1 MNAGNL
7 LGILTPYRAK
17 IVKLVENQDTRD
29 IVRNILI
36 YHNLYRSEYDKISDK
51 FIGKDPRQT
60 LKNVFNFLKQNVS
73 YKIESENRQTLK
85 SPAAIIATGKTTGSD
100 CKNYALFIAG
110 IAESLTRLKLQNIP
124 ITYRFASY
132 KWYDE
137 QPQHV
142 FIVAFPNTNNEIWI
156 DPVLDNFDEKKRYN
170 HSIDKKMPLVGISGT
185 QNDQAIS
192 GIKDFFKNV
201 KNAVLTVAAAP
212 ARAAFLTLVS
222 LNILKTAEKL
232 RLAEK
237 KHPADLQKWW
247 QNLGGNYAKLREVI
261 DKGMTRKNVGQVG
274 EVLTLSAIIAAAS
287 PVVIALVEFLKSH
300 KIDHSE
306 LQGAG
311 DAGIAQRANA
321 AALPYDIE
329 QAMNEQQYQDGQN
342 LTAGNKVPNI
352 ALIGGVALLAYFIMK
367 KK

>member
-110 IAESLTRLKLQNIP
+110 IAESLTRLKIQNIP
-124 ITYRFASY
+124 VTYRFASY

-142 FIVAFPNTNNEIWI
+142 FIVAFPGTKDEIWI
-156 DPVLDNFDEKKRYN
+156 DPVLDKFDEKKRYN
-170 HSIDKKMPLVGISGT
+170 HSTDKKMALVGISGT
-185 QNDQAIS
+185 ENKQAIS
-192 GIKDFFKNV
+192 GIKDLFKNV
-201 KNAVLTVAAAP
+201 KNAVLVVAAAP
-212 ARAAFLTLVS
+212 ARAAFLTIVS

-232 RLAEK
+232 RIAEK

-247 QNLGGNYAKLREVI
+247 QNLGGNYAKLLEVI

-306 LQGAG
+306 LQGAA
-311 DAGIAQRANA
+311 DAGISQRANA
-321 AALPYDIE
+321 AALPYNLQQEIN
-329 QAMNEQQYQDGQN
+329 AQQYENGQN
-342 LTAGNKVPNI
+342 LTNGDKVPNFAI
-352 ALIGGVALLAYFIMK
+352 IGGVVLLAYFIMK
-367 KK
+367 K